1 METLSNTLFSSL
13 PADSRERLAKAG
25 EIVALKRGAKISDPG
40 EELPFAF
47 FPTAG
52 IVSLVI
58 SMSDGASAEVGT
70 VGDEGLVGLSILFRA
85 GPTPLR
91 IFQQIAGEAL
101 RIPPDKFLRE
111 AERSPLM
118 VARLHRFAQAFSV
131 QNWHSAACNS
141 LHPIDERCAKWL
153 LMTRDRVHGNELALT
168 QEFLAEMLGVR
179 RPSVSVA
186 AGTLQKAGMIRYTH
200 GKITILDP
208 ERLES
213 AACECYRTIGEQII
227 HLMDQ

>member
-1 METLSNTLFSSL
+1 METFSNTLFSSL
-13 PADSRERLAKAG
+13 PPDSRERLAKAG
-25 EIVALKRGAKISDPG
+25 ELVTLKRGAKISDPG
-40 EELPFAF
+40 EELAFAL

-85 GPTPLR
+85 GLTPLR
-91 IFQQIAGEAL
+91 IFQQVAGQAL
-101 RIPPDKFLRE
+101 RIPAKRFLEE
-111 AERSPLM
+111 ADRSPLM

-131 QNWHSAACNS
+131 QNWQSTACNS
-141 LHPIDERCAKWL
+141 LHPTEERCAKWL

-168 QEFLAEMLGVR
+168 QEFVAEMLGVR

-186 AGTLQKAGMIRYTH
+186 AGALQKAGMIRYTH
-200 GKITILDP
+200 GKITILDH

-213 AACECYRTIGEQII
+213 AACECYRIVKAEYDRLLGA
-227 HLMDQ
+227 

>member
-1 METLSNTLFSSL
+1 METVSNTLFSSFPL
-13 PADSRERLAKAG
+13 DSRERLTKAG
-25 EIVALKRGAKISDPG
+25 ELVTLKRGAKISDPG
-40 EELPFAF
+40 EELPFVY

-70 VGDEGLVGLSILFRA
+70 VGDEGVVGLSVLFRA

-91 IFQQIAGEAL
+91 IFQQVAGAAL
-101 RIPPDKFLRE
+101 RIPPDQFLNE
-111 AERSPLM
+111 AERSPRM
-118 VARLHRFAQAFSV
+118 IEKLHRFAQAFSV

-141 LHPIDERCAKWL
+141 LHPIEERCAKWL

-200 GKITILDP
+200 GKITILDQ

-213 AACECYRTIGEQII
+213 AACECYRIVKTEYDRLLGS
-227 HLMDQ
+227 